1 MDKEVKSKL
10 RLRMEDGRPG
20 TEDGRPGTGDRRPEM
35 ESREDLKL
43 GPRSPVPGLY
53 FILIFA
59 FCLFSFSSLTG
70 CEESLQPFQENEQ
83 FHFTI
88 FGYLDAAAD
97 TQWVRIS
104 PARQE
109 FDMPA
114 VKPDMEVTLE
124 NLANGETVVM
134 KDTLLHLGQGFN
146 ALNVWSVMNIEP
158 NVSYRL
164 RAKHPYGAESRV
176 TVTVPEEFPTPRLF
190 TLDLPGVETEYHL
203 WIEDLEQLA
212 DVQSR
217 WYIRV
222 RTASFEEKRMVA
234 ISLKQDVVRNSLG
247 NYSVRLFPDREMEEV
262 KNQIFTAS
270 NPETEITF
278 LHHQLYVAAGG
289 PEWNEEIASMD
300 DLLYS
305 LPDSFS
311 NVEDGLG
318 YMVGIVS
325 TLIPFES
332 CYHENGALIACDE
345 EEPFW

>member
-1 MDKEVKSKL
+1 MEKEVKNELGL
-10 RLRMEDGRPG
+10 RMEDGRPGMEDGRPG
-20 TEDGRPGTGDRRPEM
+20 TEDRGPSFKS
-35 ESREDLKL
+35 SRFSISGL
-43 GPRSPVPGLY
+43 RSPVPGLY
-53 FILIFA
+53 LILIFA
-59 FCLFSFSSLTG
+59 FCFFSFTSLTG
-70 CEESLQPFQENEQ
+70 CEESLQPFQKNEQ

-88 FGYLDAAAD
+88 FGYLDASAD

-114 VKPDMEVTLE
+114 EKPEMEVSLE
-124 NLANGETVVM
+124 NLSNGETVAM
-134 KDTLLHLGQGFN
+134 NDTLLHLGQGFN

-158 NVSYRL
+158 NGSYRL
-164 RAKHPYGAESRV
+164 RANLPDGAESRV
-176 TVTVPEEFPTPRLF
+176 TITVPEEFPTPRLF
-190 TLDLPGVETEYHL
+190 TLDLPEVDTEYHL
-203 WIEDLEQLA
+203 WIEDVERLA

-217 WYIRV
+217 WYIRIQ
-222 RTASFEEKRMVA
+222 TASFEEKRMVTK
-234 ISLKQDVVRNSLG
+234 SLKQDAVMNSLG
-247 NYSVRLFPDREMEEV
+247 NYSVQLFPDREMEFIR
-262 KNQIFTAS
+262 NQIFTTS

-278 LHHQLYVAAGG
+278 LYHQLYIAAGG

-332 CYHENGALIACDE
+332 CYDENGALIACDE